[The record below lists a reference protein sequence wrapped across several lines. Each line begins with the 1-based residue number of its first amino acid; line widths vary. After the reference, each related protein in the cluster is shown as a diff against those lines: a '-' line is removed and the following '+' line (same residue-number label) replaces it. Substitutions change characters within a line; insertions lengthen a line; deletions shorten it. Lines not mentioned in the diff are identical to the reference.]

1 MKTYVKRPICLF
13 IGLLL
18 IVLSCSTREQKQLS
32 ESEFKNPPASVKIHT
47 WWHWLDGNI
56 TKEGITKDLEA
67 MKEQGIVQAT
77 ILNVGLFGDSDF
89 GVKKVIFNTPEWFDM
104 FQWALKEANRLG
116 ISIGV
121 HNCDGWSTSGGPWI
135 TPEMS
140 MKQYVW
146 TKTIINASQQGAVQ
160 LKQPFAVGDYY
171 KDVAVVA
178 CKSDNPLNSFQLA
191 APIVFLN
198 EARQNDYIFDGCTAS
213 ALTIARGDKLTFQFK
228 EAFTAGKIAILPR
241 RVFMWGNPG
250 DFSSTYS
257 ISSSMDGK
265 NFKKIREFT
274 ISGLNKMVSEPFDNT
289 TAKYFRVSLIETN
302 NLDAYFPLTLAE
314 CEFLPEQES
323 PLYSNAIEF
332 FSEKSGNVKAA
343 DESSFMKYY

>member
-1 MKTYVKRPICLF
+1 MCFCLF
-13 IGLLL
+13 SFP
-18 IVLSCSTREQKQLS
+18 VKPSEQNQLN

-77 ILNVGLFGDSDF
+77 ILNVGLFGDRDF
-89 GVKKVIFNTPEWFDM
+89 GVKKVIFNTPEWFEM

-146 TKTIINASQQGAVQ
+146 TKTIINASQQEAIQ
-160 LKQPFAVGDYY
+160 LKQPFANLNFY

-178 CKSDNPLNSFQLA
+178 IKSDNPLNSFQRA
-191 APIVFLN
+191 APVVLLN
-198 EARQNDYIFDGCTAS
+198 EC
-213 ALTIARGDKLTFQFK
+213 K
-228 EAFTAGKIAILPR
+228 
-241 RVFMWGNPG
+241 
-250 DFSSTYS
+250 
-257 ISSSMDGK
+257 
-265 NFKKIREFT
+265 
-274 ISGLNKMVSEPFDNT
+274 
-289 TAKYFRVSLIETN
+289 
-302 NLDAYFPLTLAE
+302 AE
-314 CEFLPEQES
+314 RLCS
-323 PLYSNAIEF
+323 
-332 FSEKSGNVKAA
+332 
-343 DESSFMKYY
+343 